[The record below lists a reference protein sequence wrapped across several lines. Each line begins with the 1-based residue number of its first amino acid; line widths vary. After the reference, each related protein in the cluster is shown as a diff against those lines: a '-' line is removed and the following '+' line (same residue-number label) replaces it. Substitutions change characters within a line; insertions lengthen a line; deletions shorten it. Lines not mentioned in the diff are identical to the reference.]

1 MLYFDILSVSLSG
14 RYANFGVF
22 KLYGDK
28 ALDRVLEVFFQL
40 VLAVPVDDIVVSAIW
55 EQFDASDSYE
65 EMHCR

>member
-1 MLYFDILSVSLSG
+1 MLYFDVMSVSLSG

-40 VLAVPVDDIVVSAIW
+40 VLAVPIDDMVVSAIR
-55 EQFDASDSYE
+55 EQFVCNSHE
-65 EMHCR
+65 GMQLR